1 MKKDFNFND
10 ELQEKRDH
18 IERLDAAAEDFEKS
32 RGAFVFKDEEKKE
45 DIDDFLNRKKIRDQ
59 VKESYPLY
67 FENEFGKDFYP
78 RELYAGFFRRFF
90 AFVFDGIIGSACA
103 GIIVNLIFNL
113 FGLKSQGLYTGLSTF
128 FFLLYFTLTTYFTG
142 GQSLGKMVFNL
153 KVVSLDG
160 NDLTLSQVV
169 TREFFGRFIHTY
181 SFLFMLYVL
190 VAFTERKQSLSD
202 IFADTTV
209 LDLSKEKAYMVGQID
224 RESYIYE

>member
-1 MKKDFNFND
+1 MNKDFNFNED
-10 ELQEKRDH
+10 FQEKKDY
-18 IERLDAAAEDFEKS
+18 IEKLDEAAEDFESS
-32 RGAFVFKDEEKKE
+32 RGAFVFKDEENKE
-45 DIDDFLNRKKIRDQ
+45 DIDDFLKREKVRDQ

-67 FENEFGKDFYP
+67 FENDQGKDFYP
-78 RELYAGFFRRFF
+78 KELYAGFFRRFF
-90 AFVFDGIIGSACA
+90 AFVFDSIVGTAAA

-113 FGLKSQGLYTGLSTF
+113 FGLESQGLYAGLSTF
-128 FFLLYFTLTTYFTG
+128 FYLLYFTLTTYFTG

-160 NDLTLSQVV
+160 NDLTLPQVV

-181 SFLFMLYVL
+181 SFLFLLYL
-190 VAFTERKQSLSD
+190 LIAFTERKQSLSD